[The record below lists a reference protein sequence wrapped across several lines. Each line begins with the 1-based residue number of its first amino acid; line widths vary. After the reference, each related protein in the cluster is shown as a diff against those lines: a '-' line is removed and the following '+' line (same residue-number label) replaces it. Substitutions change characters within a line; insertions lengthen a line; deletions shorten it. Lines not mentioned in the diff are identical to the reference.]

1 MFPHCTLKED
11 ELRAYYEKISNKDV
25 LNSLDKVNLTFTD
38 LIHLLS
44 PAAADSLNLMRE
56 RAAKVKKMHFGK
68 TMRLYSPLY
77 VSNYC
82 INDCVYCGFKKSHH
96 SSRKRLTLEEVIEE
110 AKEIKTYGIDSL
122 LLVSGEDP
130 KAVSVEFFEEA
141 VRELKKMF
149 AYISIEIY
157 PMDEAGYSRLFK
169 AGVHGLTI
177 YQETYNRELYAELH
191 RAGPKRDYDG
201 RLNAIEA
208 GAKAGFYNI
217 GLGVLLGLY
226 DWRVEAAS
234 LAAHGIWLRKKYWKS
249 KLQFSFP
256 RITPIKD
263 GFQVPA
269 PVNED
274 ELEQMMLAYRIFFE
288 EADLFISTRESLEF
302 RSKIVETCASHISG
316 GSKVVPG
323 GYAGKEAERDLGQFK
338 VNDGS
343 SVEDVKSKLE
353 SLGFETVFKDW
364 DNCIGY

>member
-1 MFPHCTLKED
+1 MFPHCRLKEYD
-11 ELRAYYEKISNKDV
+11 LRAYYSRVSSDDV
-25 LNSLDKVNLTFTD
+25 LRSLNQETPTFTD

-44 PAAADSLNLMRE
+44 PAAKDSIGLFRE
-56 RAAKVKKMHFGK
+56 KAARIKRMHFGK

-77 VSNYC
+77 VSSYC
-82 INDCVYCGFKKSHH
+82 VNDCVYCDFKRSHQAP
-96 SSRKRLTLEEVIEE
+96 RKRLSLDEVIEE
-110 AKEIKTYGIDSL
+110 AKTIKSYGIESL

-130 KAVSVEFFEEA
+130 NAVSVEFFEKA
-141 VRELKKMF
+141 VKELKKMF
-149 AYISIEIY
+149 SYISIEIY
-157 PMDEAGYSRLFK
+157 PMDESGYSRLFK

-177 YQETYNRELYAELH
+177 YQETYNRELYGKLH
-191 RAGPKRDYDG
+191 KSGPKRDYDA
-201 RLNAIEA
+201 RLGAVEA

-269 PVNED
+269 PVSED
-274 ELEQMMLAYRIFFE
+274 ELEQMMLAFRIFFE

-302 RSKIVETCASHISG
+302 RSKAAKTCASHISG

-323 GYAGKEAERDLGQFK
+323 GYANAAGQDLGQFK

-343 SVEDVKSKLE
+343 SVCEVKARLE

>member
-1 MFPHCTLKED
+1 MFPHCKLKEED
-11 ELRAYYEKISNKDV
+11 LKDYYRKASKEDALRSLEKK
-25 LNSLDKVNLTFTD
+25 SLSFTD
-38 LIHLLS
+38 LVNMLS
-44 PAAADSLNLMRE
+44 PAAMDIIDLMRE
-56 RAAKVKKMHFGK
+56 KASKIKKMHFGK

-77 VSNYC
+77 VSSYC
-82 INDCVYCGFKKSHH
+82 MNDCVYCDFKKTHEAP
-96 SSRKRLTLEEVIEE
+96 RKRLSIDEVIEE
-110 AKEIKTYGIDSL
+110 AKIIKSYGIESL

-130 KAVSVEFFEEA
+130 KAVSVDFFEEA
-141 VRELKKMF
+141 VRKLKKMF

-157 PMDEAGYSRLFK
+157 PMDESGYSRLFK

-177 YQETYNRELYAELH
+177 YQETYNRELYAQLH
-191 RAGPKRDYDG
+191 RSGPKRNYDG
-201 RLNAIEA
+201 RLAAIEA

-226 DWRVEAAS
+226 DWRIEAAS

-263 GFQVPA
+263 GFQVPE
-269 PVNED
+269 PVEEH
-274 ELEQMMLAYRIFFE
+274 ELEQMMLAFRIFFE
-288 EADLFISTRESLEF
+288 EADLFISTRESMEF
-302 RSKIVETCASHISG
+302 RAKAAKTCASHISG

-323 GYAGKEAERDLGQFK
+323 GYAMEQERDLGQFK

-343 SVEDVKSKLE
+343 SVGEVKAQLE
-353 SLGFETVFKDW
+353 SMGFEPVFKDW